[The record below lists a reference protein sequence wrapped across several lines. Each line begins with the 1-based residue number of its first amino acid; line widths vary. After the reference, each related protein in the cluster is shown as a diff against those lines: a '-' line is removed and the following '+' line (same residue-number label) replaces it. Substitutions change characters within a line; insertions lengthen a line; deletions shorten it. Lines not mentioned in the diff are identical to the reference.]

1 MRTATGK
8 EIECDYF
15 NPCIQTSQCNIRVL
29 RMNVIEVAEI
39 FSNPSETEEMVCE
52 DLIAIGYTRLVAII
66 PESDAIRVVL
76 GKE

>member
-15 NPCIQTSQCNIRVL
+15 NPCIQTGQCNIRVL
-29 RMNVIEVAEI
+29 GLTVIEVAEI
-39 FSNPSETEEMVCE
+39 FSTPSETEEMVCE
-52 DLIAIGYTRLVAII
+52 DLVASGYTRLVAIV
-66 PESDAIRVVL
+66 PETDAIRVVL